1 MVLELVRLV
10 FKEKL
15 RASDLFNLDQRRQR
29 WSGSDVSADLKV

>member
-15 RASDLFNLDQRRQR
+15 RASDLFKLDQMALALML
-29 WSGSDVSADLKV
+29 VLT